1 MFDGVF
7 GKTIA
12 AFAAFG
18 ILTGCGSPTTLLD
31 VVVTATAAAAT
42 AIPLLEAA
50 GVIPAPTATIV
61 LDYVDAVNK
70 AAAQALNEEATADTP
85 AQKAEK
91 IAGYFAAVAVPAL
104 GPTVGPEVQAIVNA
118 IIQAVNAFTTELKN
132 PKMIAAA
139 AAGKNYKMDAGAS
152 ARIRKTTEAT
162 SKTIQDWKG
171 AHTK

>member
-7 GKTIA
+7 GKTVA

-70 AAAQALNEEATADTP
+70 AAEQALNEEATTDTP

-91 IAGYFAAVAVPAL
+91 IAGYFAAVAAPAL

-162 SKTIQDWKG
+162 SKTIADWKG
-171 AHTK
+171 AHPK

>member
-12 AFAAFG
+12 AFAAVG

-50 GVIPAPTATIV
+50 GVIPVPTATIV

-91 IAGYFAAVAVPAL
+91 IAGYFAAVAAPAL

-139 AAGKNYKMDAGAS
+139 GKNYKMDAGAS